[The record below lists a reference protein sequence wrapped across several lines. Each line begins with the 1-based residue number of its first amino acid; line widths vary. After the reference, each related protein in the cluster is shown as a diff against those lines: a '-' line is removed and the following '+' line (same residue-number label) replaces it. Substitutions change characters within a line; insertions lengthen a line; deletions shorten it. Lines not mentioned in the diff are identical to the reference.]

1 MADNAGGRTRTD
13 TSLSSLDFESSAST
27 DFTTPAK
34 ASLIL
39 AYLSSK
45 NQVKIWRLTKVATL
59 ICRETLYVM
68 WKEKQS
74 SYYASIPMVLGLA
87 CG

>member
-1 MADNAGGRTRTD
+1 MVIKKAIQPQKGYMADNAGGRTRTD

-39 AYLSSK
+39 AYLS
-45 NQVKIWRLTKVATL
+45 
-59 ICRETLYVM
+59 
-68 WKEKQS
+68 
-74 SYYASIPMVLGLA
+74 
-87 CG
+87 